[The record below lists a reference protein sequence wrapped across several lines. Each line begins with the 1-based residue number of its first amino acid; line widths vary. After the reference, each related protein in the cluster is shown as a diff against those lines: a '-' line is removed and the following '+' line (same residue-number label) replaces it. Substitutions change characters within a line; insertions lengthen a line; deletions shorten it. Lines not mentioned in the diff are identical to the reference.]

1 MLKEVKTGMKFV
13 TTNIHKFEEV
23 RTMLKEF
30 GINIERVELKIS
42 EVRGTNEEIAMDA
55 ALKAYSIIKE
65 PLIVED
71 SGLFINALNGFPGEF
86 SKWVYNKI
94 KPEGILKLM
103 EGVKDRSAYFKAV
116 VAYTDGK
123 EIKTFTGIVEGSIS
137 YEEKGNKGFAFD
149 VIFVPEGYSKTFAE
163 MPEVKA
169 KISHRVKAFKE
180 FGKWFVKRQTYEF

>member
-1 MLKEVKTGMKFV
+1 MKFV